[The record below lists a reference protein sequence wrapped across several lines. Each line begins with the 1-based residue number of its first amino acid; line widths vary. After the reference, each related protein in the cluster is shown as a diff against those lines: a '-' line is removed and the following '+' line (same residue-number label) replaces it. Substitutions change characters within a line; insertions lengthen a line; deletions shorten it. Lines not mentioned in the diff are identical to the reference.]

1 MSGGKGGQS
10 ETTQTVKLDPY
21 LEGVAKENLALADKI
36 GQLGYVPYSGPTVA
50 GFSQPQVSAMRNTD
64 SAANAFGL
72 AGNSVVMDPNTGQ
85 PTSVGGMSMGQQV
98 PGSGGYGYSAMPMYE
113 QALANM
119 PQGQA
124 DFIKQFF
131 INPQSG
137 AAPTFDFASLRPPP
151 ASPVQQFFGGGGGG
165 DGGDGGGIPW
175 IDGTPQKNYNAS
187 SFLGGLANSAI
198 NMPGILG
205 MGARA
210 LTGALY
216 GDGNPVGKGALVSS
230 KAPPPRP
237 ASIK

>member
-1 MSGGKGGQS
+1 MSGGKGGQN
-10 ETTQTVKLDPY
+10 ETTQTVKLDPF
-21 LEGVAKENLALADKI
+21 LQGVAEENLALAQKV
-36 GQLGYVPYSGPTVA
+36 GQQGYVPYSGPTVA

-85 PTSVGGMSMGQQV
+85 PISVGGMSMGQQV

-131 INPQSG
+131 IDPQSG

-151 ASPVQQFFGGGGGG
+151 PATPIQQVANMMRGGGGGG
-165 DGGDGGGIPW
+165 GNDNSGNIWYGYGNGSGPNGQLPENYDPYNDPTVVGGGKALGNAIK
-175 IDGTPQKNYNAS
+175 GTGTRIN
-187 SFLGGLANSAI
+187 SFMGGLF
-198 NMPGILG
+198 G
-205 MGARA
+205 
-210 LTGALY
+210 
-216 GDGNPVGKGALVSS
+216 GNN
-230 KAPPPRP
+230 
-237 ASIK
+237 

>member
-1 MSGGKGGQS
+1 MSGGKGGQT
-10 ETTQTVKLDPY
+10 ETSKTYKLDPY

-85 PTSVGGMSMGQQV
+85 PISVGGMSMGQQV

-151 ASPVQQFFGGGGGG
+151 PVAAAQQYSGGGGGN
-165 DGGDGGGIPW
+165 GGNGGNDTPW
-175 IDGTPQKNYNAS
+175 IDGATQPGAT
-187 SFLGGLANSAI
+187 ANSFF
-198 NMPGILG
+198 
-205 MGARA
+205 
-210 LTGALY
+210 GAL
-216 GDGNPVGKGALVSS
+216 GNDIAKLFGSGKVVSS

-237 ASIK
+237 SSIK